1 MDKRYRRNCNVSM
14 SIDRSSKN
22 RVLTLSCK
30 TEWSQELFRSVEV
43 NAYRERMEDNTFIV
57 VFHDIKTLFHFEKD
71 SIKDLERFA
80 NHVDCLL
87 EREQEDDDDEEEE
100 NVDSNRY
107 KSNRSNG
114 DEDEEEVPQKKGDF
128 RRSPPH
134 KLKSTTTSASTTR
147 KVSATLI
154 PLRPSAKKC

>member
-87 EREQEDDDDEEEE
+87 EREQEDDDDEEE